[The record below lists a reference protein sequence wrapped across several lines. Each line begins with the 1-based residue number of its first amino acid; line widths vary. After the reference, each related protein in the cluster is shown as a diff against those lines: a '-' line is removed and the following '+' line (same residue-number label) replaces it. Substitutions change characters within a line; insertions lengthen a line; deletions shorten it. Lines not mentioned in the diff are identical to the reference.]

1 MENLRY
7 FLGKVRPQIF
17 LALCILGTV
26 AVLGIQHDLNEIAV
40 GCIAG
45 IIALAKDVLQSE
57 SGPNGNGEGNGN
69 DEGGAG

>member
-1 MENLRY
+1 MMNLRY

-26 AVLGIQHDLNEIAV
+26 AVLGIQHNLNEIAV

-45 IIALAKDVLQSE
+45 IIALAKDVLQSD
-57 SGPNGNGEGNGN
+57 SGPSGN
-69 DEGGAG
+69 DDNDGGAG

>member
-1 MENLRY
+1 MMNLRY

-45 IIALAKDVLQSE
+45 IIALAKDVLQSD
-57 SGPNGNGEGNGN
+57 SGPNGN
-69 DEGGAG
+69 DDGGAG